1 MKSSFVSTLS
11 WTTSA
16 LKSMS
21 RLQTEIS
28 KSTVELA
35 TGRHADVGLTLGLK
49 TGQSVSLYAMKASIE
64 AQTQSNTFASS
75 VLKTSQAALS
85 QIQTTGDDF
94 FQGLITGAS
103 SGGDPKLLVDQ
114 ANSAL
119 STLADSV
126 NTTDGQ
132 RYVFGGTNSSKA
144 PLNAYENG
152 PEAAVNAAFFDAFNI
167 LPTDPAVSQISASDM
182 SAFLDGPFAA
192 LFADPSLPVSSWGT
206 WSNASD
212 QPLTSQVS
220 STSRVDI
227 STTANTSAIRN
238 LTMAMTMVAKLG
250 TANLSADARNVVVEK
265 ARTVAGAGV
274 SQVTSVSAGLG
285 VAQNR
290 VDRANDILTSAGDL
304 VDSRITSL
312 EGVDPAEVKTK
323 IDNMTTQLQMSYSTT
338 ATLMQLSLLNYA

>member
-1 MKSSFVSTLS
+1 MKSAFISTLN

-16 LKSMS
+16 LKGMN
-21 RLQTEIS
+21 RLQSEIS
-28 KSTVELA
+28 KTTVELT

-64 AQTQSNTFASS
+64 AQTQSNTFASG
-75 VLKTSQAALS
+75 VLKTSQTALS
-85 QIQTTGDDF
+85 QILTTGDDF
-94 FQGLITGAS
+94 FQSLITGTS
-103 SGGDPKLLVDQ
+103 SSTDPALLVEQ
-114 ANSAL
+114 AESAL
-119 STLADSV
+119 SALTDSL

-132 RYVFGGTNSSKA
+132 RYVFGGTNSSVA
-144 PLNAYENG
+144 PMATYENG
-152 PEAAVNAAFFDAFNI
+152 PEAAVNAAFTAAFGI

-182 SAFLDGPFAA
+182 STFLDGAFAA
-192 LFADPSLPVSSWGT
+192 LFADPSWGNT

-220 STSRVDI
+220 ASARVDI
-227 STTANTSAIRN
+227 ATTANTTAMRN
-238 LTMAMTMVAKLG
+238 LTMAVTMVAKLG
-250 TANLSADARNVVVEK
+250 TASLSAEARNAVVEK
-265 ARTVAGAGV
+265 AQALAGAAI

-304 VDSRITSL
+304 LDSRITSL
-312 EGVDPAEVKTK
+312 EGVDTAEAKTRL
-323 IDNMTTQLQMSYSTT
+323 DNMTTQLQMSYSTT